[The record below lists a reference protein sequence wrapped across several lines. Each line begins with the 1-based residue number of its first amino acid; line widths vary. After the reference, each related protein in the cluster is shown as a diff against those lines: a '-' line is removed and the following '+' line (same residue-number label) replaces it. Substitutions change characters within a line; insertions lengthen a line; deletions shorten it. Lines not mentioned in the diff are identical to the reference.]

1 MNSITTSRSLCS
13 FRLLAGAWLLI
24 AVAVWMAS
32 CRLVEADDSWPQFR
46 GPTGQGLSDAKNLPL
61 TWSESQ
67 NVAWKT
73 PLEGK
78 GWSSPVVLG
87 RQIWMTAARDG
98 GHSLRA
104 ICVDRD
110 SGKLLHDVEVFHIET
125 PVHVN
130 AKNSHAS
137 PTPVIEP
144 GRVYVHFGTMGTA
157 CLATDD
163 ARIVWTNQE
172 LKLDHSEGP
181 GSSPILYHD
190 FLIVHCDG
198 TDVQYIVALNKF
210 TGKIAWKTDRTGEK
224 HPDPHQRKSFCTP
237 LVVQIDGHDQLISA
251 CAQQILGY
259 DPATGEE
266 LWKVRFDGYSVVP
279 RPVYGHGLIY
289 FGTGFDTPQ
298 FWAIRPGGRGNL
310 TATNVVWKHKTQ
322 APLNPSA
329 VLVGDAVYIVSD
341 RGVATCLDA
350 VTGKE
355 RWRHRL
361 GGDYWAS
368 PIAVEGRIYFFSE
381 TGATTV
387 IKPADEYKELAVNR
401 LDGAIMSTPAIVGRA
416 FFLRTTTDLYRIE
429 DRSVESSKTA
439 GE

>member
-1 MNSITTSRSLCS
+1 
-13 FRLLAGAWLLI
+13 
-24 AVAVWMAS
+24 MAS